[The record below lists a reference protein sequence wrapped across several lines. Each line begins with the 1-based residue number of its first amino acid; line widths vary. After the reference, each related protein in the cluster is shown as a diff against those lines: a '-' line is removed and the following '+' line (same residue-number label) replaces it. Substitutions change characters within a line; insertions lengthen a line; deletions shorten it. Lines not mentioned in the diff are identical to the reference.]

1 MGLCI
6 RKRKKRETEKKM
18 EEEEVEREGKKKG
31 KTGKRKK
38 RQANTTIASRSPE
51 QCVLMRSIKRTLLS
65 ESCLEVFCKHR
76 SVSQGQSC
84 LREGGGTEMLDVNY
98 AIYLACLVESH

>member
-1 MGLCI
+1 
-6 RKRKKRETEKKM
+6 M

-51 QCVLMRSIKRTLLS
+51 QCLLMRSIKRTLLS
-65 ESCLEVFCKHR
+65 ESCLEVFCKHK
-76 SVSQGQSC
+76 SVSHGQSC

-98 AIYLACLVESH
+98 AIFLACLVESH